1 MENSCSS
8 NETILWDI
16 YKTFKSYLFILFRV
30 KLFSE
35 MERGWEPSSLRSSKV
50 GYKQFY
56 FHYIILHYIFI
67 IFISLQLCM
76 QFQT

>member
-1 MENSCSS
+1 
-8 NETILWDI
+8 
-16 YKTFKSYLFILFRV
+16 
-30 KLFSE
+30 

-76 QFQT
+76 QFQTYVLIVFVSCFKYVQLLLKESAWKMQQGT